1 MARSSVSQP
10 AAHLRSFALV
20 VAALLALLPCADS
33 ISYVTY
39 GPGIVNDAGYSALY
53 ALYNRSY
60 VAFQPSLPSVSIGLS
75 VSLGTDVRL
84 SGLDTALQYAVELLN
99 FRGGVVVRGVQQ
111 YVSVTYAVDGSSSS
125 EAAAIYGAMLQWG
138 NITAFLAPSSD
149 ALLQAA
155 STKLAGAALT
165 LAVDDRDPASY
176 GSGEAASYLFSQLN
190 TATSTWTAALHS
202 INAQAQTY
210 AAAGGSASANGI
222 KTLCMFSTADSLTQA
237 AAAGVRAWIAAENA
251 RRGNT
256 DNITVYADRVWYCN
270 ATGTYKDYV
279 PFLSACPDA
288 VDVMLLQ
295 DANVD
300 ELAVAAAL
308 TDSQLRPRAVLGINP
323 NNVQLSK
330 TPTAAQGWTL
340 ALSTASRGSN
350 STLGRYGGKFTS
362 YTDAGTGLH
371 YWCAGAGLSAAVP
384 VESYL
389 YFAAF
394 DVLLAA
400 FNQSASLT
408 SAADLAAGLLSLN
421 GSSSI
426 LGPLA
431 FDPVT
436 GINVAA
442 QMYTAQVLANGSPLL
457 ITPSTNLTYPWPWPH
472 ALTKPDP
479 IDYITYGPGVVSP
492 MGVAYLLADHNASYV
507 PRNASSPTI
516 NIGLSLS
523 LGQNSL
529 LTNMDIVLQFIVDLV
544 NFRGGMT
551 INGERHYLSI
561 TYATD
566 GASDELTQYIYE
578 DMYLSGQYALYL
590 APVGDGLVQ
599 SLSSFL
605 ASTQSLVYSVYNVD
619 PTDFSTA
626 HTNLVSLVD
635 TADARWGGSLDVI
648 NRYAQLYAKSSG
660 TGSVNGIKTFCMFS
674 TTDTIVQAAA
684 EGVRQW
690 IAAENERRGNNDN
703 ITVYVDGIWAAN
715 LTGSYLDY
723 VPYLSA
729 CPDGVDL
736 MLLQDGSTT
745 TLNGQQALAASQLR
759 PKAALGLD
767 PSNAIAAKKGVESI
781 AAGWVYPLPAEGGLA
796 STLPALGGKWFN
808 VIDII
813 TSLDVWA
820 AGANVSSNVP
830 ELALGYVAVVDII
843 AAVLNQTASLSATD
857 LRAALQSLN
866 GQDALIVPLDV
877 SNTTGVNVAL
887 ASTVEQILSD
897 GSYAFIANQ
906 TGSFPGG
913 VALKYPYDWAWPGLI
928 HAGDT
933 LDSSQSSGLA
943 ILGVV
948 ICVLGTHS

>member
-1 MARSSVSQP
+1 MADPHCSSRDRPAHFSASPVLVS
-10 AAHLRSFALV
+10 LSLL
-20 VAALLALLPCADS
+20 LLAFLCPVCVAS
-33 ISYVTY
+33 NISYVTY

-149 ALLQAA
+149 ALLQAV

-389 YFAAF
+389 YFAAL

-507 PRNASSPTI
+507 PRNVSAPTL
-516 NIGLSLS
+516 NIGFSLS
-523 LGQNSL
+523 LGEDSL
-529 LTNMDIVLQFIVDLV
+529 LTGMDVAVQYIVDSI
-544 NFRGGMT
+544 NFRGG
-551 INGERHYLSI
+551 IQVAGVAHYLSI

-566 GASDELTQYIYE
+566 GASPELTQYIYE

-590 APVGDGLVQ
+590 APQGDMLLQ

-605 ASTQSLVYSVYNVD
+605 SATQAFMFSVYNED
-619 PTDFSTA
+619 TEDYGTP
-626 HTNLVSLVD
+626 HTNLVSLFN
-635 TADARWGGSLDVI
+635 TADAEWTESLNIV
-648 NRYAQLYAKSSG
+648 NTAAQLYAAAG
-660 TGSVNGIKTFCMFS
+660 GDGSLNGIKTFCMFS
-674 TTDTIVQAAA
+674 TNDTLVQAAA

-703 ITVYVDGIWAAN
+703 ITVYVDSLWATN
-715 LTGSYLDY
+715 ITGSYLDY

-745 TLNGQQALAASQLR
+745 TLNAQLALRDSQLR
-759 PKAALGLD
+759 PRAAVGLD
-767 PSNAIAAKKGVESI
+767 PETTLLGTGGMAVA
-781 AAGWVYPLPAEGGLA
+781 AAGWTYPLPASTSLI
-796 STLPALGGKWFN
+796 STLPAFGGKWSGLAD
-808 VIDII
+808 VVYG
-813 TSLDVWA
+813 SDVWA
-820 AGANVSSNVP
+820 AGANLTGFPYVGY
-830 ELALGYVAVVDII
+830 AYVATIDII
-843 AAVLNQTASLSATD
+843 AAALNQSKSVQPAD
-857 LRAALQSLN
+857 VRAALQGLN
-866 GQDALIVPLDV
+866 GQTGLVTGIEFNNV
-877 SNTTGVNVAL
+877 TGVNVA
-887 ASTVEQILSD
+887 AAYTVIQILSD
-897 GSYAFIANQ
+897 GAYSYLANQ
-906 TGSFPGG
+906 SSLFFNENTS
-913 VALKYPYDWAWPGLI
+913 ALIYPYKYHYSL
-928 HAGDT
+928 
-933 LDSSQSSGLA
+933 
-943 ILGVV
+943 
-948 ICVLGTHS
+948 THST